1 MKNNMKK
8 IFCGLFAIMLMISCM
23 VVPASASAYD
33 KTGSITVNYADE
45 GTKIKD
51 DKYIQERVL
60 IDGAEFSAALVAKEG
75 NGRFEWVDRITKDPH
90 FVHDTEEMF
99 KQDKIEEISKELV
112 LRFADELSI
121 FTKTTDKTGKCV
133 FTGLEEG
140 IYLVWESDKE
150 GTAAKYDYSVPFLV
164 EIPNRE
170 KDPWNFDVEVFPK
183 GSKLIVKMVTI
194 TGTKSWK
201 GNDIVG
207 KPDKDDSTKT
217 TEITGTTEEEE
228 KVYRPE
234 SITLRLYADGEEVA
248 KTTTNAEKKWAFS
261 FDQVNALNKDGEE
274 VHFTI
279 KEDKVKGYT
288 FTQSAPKVGE
298 NTIVI
303 NVTNTVGE
311 PAAKTGDE
319 SNIVM
324 WLGIIG
330 GAAVLVGVVM
340 LIPSKKKEDK
350 EEKKSIA
357 EKKVEETENQE

>member
-1 MKNNMKK
+1 MKK
-8 IFCGLFAIMLMISCM
+8 NLKKIICGIFAIMLMISCM
-23 VVPASASAYD
+23 IVPASASAYV

-45 GTKIKD
+45 GTKIED
-51 DKYIQERVL
+51 DKYIEERVL
-60 IDGAEFSAALVAKEG
+60 IDGAKFSVALVAIEG
-75 NGRFEWVDRITKDPH
+75 NGRFEWVDRIKEDVH
-90 FVHDTEEMF
+90 FFHDTDEMF

-112 LRFADELSI
+112 HRFANELSI
-121 FTKTTDKTGKCV
+121 FTKTTDNTGKCV
-133 FTGLEEG
+133 FDGLDRG
-140 IYLVWESDKE
+140 IYLVWESGKE

-164 EIPNRE
+164 EIPDRE
-170 KDPWNFDVEVFPK
+170 EEPWNYDVNVYPK

-207 KPDKDDSTKT
+207 KKAEDETENST
-217 TEITGTTEEEE
+217 EATGTTDEEE

-234 SITLRLYADGEEVA
+234 SITLRLYADGKEVA

-261 FDQVNALNKDGEE
+261 FNEVNALNEDGEE
-274 VHFTI
+274 VTFTI

-288 FTQSAPKVGE
+288 FTQGTPKVGE

-311 PAAKTGDE
+311 AAAKTGDE
-319 SNIVM
+319 SNMMLWI
-324 WLGIIG
+324 GIIAG
-330 GAAVLVGVVM
+330 CAVLAGIVL
-340 LIPSKKKEDK
+340 LIPSKKK

-357 EKKVEETENQE
+357 EKKVEKS